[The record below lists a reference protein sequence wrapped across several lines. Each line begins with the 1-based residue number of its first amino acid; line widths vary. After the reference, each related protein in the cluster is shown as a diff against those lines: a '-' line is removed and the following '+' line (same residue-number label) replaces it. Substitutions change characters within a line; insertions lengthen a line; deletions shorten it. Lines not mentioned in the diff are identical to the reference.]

1 MLILV
6 LVYWI
11 LNIFNIIVYIRDV
24 CVFLV
29 FMFRLVV
36 LSDFI
41 DYNYFN
47 IFEFDWFKLSFVF
60 GIDFRIV
67 CVIFLLLDN
76 CVLCLFNKI

>member
-47 IFEFDWFKLSFVF
+47 IFEFDWF
-60 GIDFRIV
+60 
-67 CVIFLLLDN
+67 
-76 CVLCLFNKI
+76 